1 MTIYLYRKVSQPHQ
15 LLVPMEAKNRIPSKM
30 KMMMNR
36 EMEMALTRMAAEVV
50 MERTRTRGGLRM
62 MWMAAILSVN
72 TATRH
77 ILAIP
82 LCILI

>member
-1 MTIYLYRKVSQPHQ
+1 
-15 LLVPMEAKNRIPSKM
+15 
-30 KMMMNR
+30 
-36 EMEMALTRMAAEVV
+36 
-50 MERTRTRGGLRM
+50 M

-82 LCILI
+82 LCILIWSKSMPRDLMVKCAHPLQVVVAEVDPVRM

>member
-1 MTIYLYRKVSQPHQ
+1 
-15 LLVPMEAKNRIPSKM
+15 MEAKNRIPSQM
-30 KMMMNR
+30 RTTTNQ
-36 EMEMALTRMAAEVV
+36 EMEMALTRMAAEVA
-50 MERTRTRGGLRM
+50 MERTRTRGDPRM

-82 LCILI
+82 LCTLI